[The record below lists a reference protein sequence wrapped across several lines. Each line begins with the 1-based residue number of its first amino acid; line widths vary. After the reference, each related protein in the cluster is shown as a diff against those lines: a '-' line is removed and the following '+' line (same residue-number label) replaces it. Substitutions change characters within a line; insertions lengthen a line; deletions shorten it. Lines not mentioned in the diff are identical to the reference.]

1 MKTTFKIII
10 ITLSVIM
17 IGIQMIPVSLPETSQ
32 DLTNDFI
39 LLENPPE
46 EIKSIL
52 KVSCYDCHSNQ
63 TVYPWYSYVAPFSWL
78 VAKDVREGRKEL
90 NFSEWGNQNRR
101 RKINLLGDMT
111 EEVESGKMPME
122 IYTLIH
128 QEAKLDEKEMKSFI
142 DYTKSLSSQILG
154 N

>member
-10 ITLSVIM
+10 ITSSVIM
-17 IGIQMIPVSLPETSQ
+17 IGIQMIPASLPETSQ

-78 VAKDVREGRKEL
+78 VAQDVREGRKEL

-111 EEVESGKMPME
+111 EEVESGKMPMK
-122 IYTLIH
+122 IYTFIH
-128 QEAKLDEKEMKSFI
+128 RDAKLDEKEIKNFI